1 MLNAIKLE
9 NLMALADEDPQQV
22 LKDAALLS
30 NQIVEKLIK
39 QFGNGK
45 VVNLE
50 IFIKPLMMKA
60 HIALFADETGM
71 GRECKIVFELLQ
83 QMVVELYGTESELE
97 IQLFD
102 IKNSLHQNTIA
113 LLGQTID

>member
-1 MLNAIKLE
+1 MLYGMKLE
-9 NLMALADEDPQQV
+9 NLMALADENPEQV
-22 LKDAALLS
+22 LQDAALLS

-60 HIALFADETGM
+60 
-71 GRECKIVFELLQ
+71 
-83 QMVVELYGTESELE
+83 
-97 IQLFD
+97 
-102 IKNSLHQNTIA
+102 
-113 LLGQTID
+113 